1 MSFLEIAKK
10 RYSVRKYTED
20 QVYPEIL
27 QKILE
32 AGRVAPTATNSQ
44 PQKMIVIQSP
54 EGLNKISKAANFF
67 GAPTVILV
75 CGDTEEACIRGYD
88 RKCTVETDIGIVTT
102 HMMMEAEDCGVGSL
116 WICNFKPDIIRKEF
130 NLPKNIIPYNILALG
145 FPAEEGKSPDRHA
158 TARKPIA
165 ETVFYEKM
173 F

>member
-10 RYSVRKYTED
+10 RYSVRKYTGD

-32 AGRVAPTATNSQ
+32 AGRVAPTGTNSQ
-44 PQKMIVIQSP
+44 PQKVIVIQSP
-54 EGLNKISKAANFF
+54 EGLGKIAKAANTF

-75 CGDTEEACIRGYD
+75 CGDSEKAWIRGYD
-88 RKCTVETDIGIVTT
+88 NKNIIETDIGIVTT